1 MNLKR
6 QKTSVKN
13 RKYSGGKKD
22 TTYFTKKLKE
32 FGLKTPKYLS
42 KGNISQKQFKS
53 LQNKIEKSITKRQ
66 NEEKT
71 YKEQTKNLNKQIK
84 QQIKLF
90 NERVDIVKSIVTKK
104 YNFTVKDMNYI
115 TGVPITFAGRNKTF
129 DNYNDNII
137 LAHKNFKRLRFSD
150 NNARK
155 EFLKYMKDLRKNMTV
170 KNFEDWFVENK
181 GASDWFKNEYLK
193 GQLWDELSDKDVETL
208 MTYFNSLSGIK
219 KELVVKGVLNN
230 IKEKYEKYE
239 NSEEPK
245 AYTFRAYNSVMNN
258 LISYGKNDG
267 VS

>member
-1 MNLKR
+1 MNLSR

-22 TTYFTKKLKE
+22 SSYFTKKLKE
-32 FGLKTPKYLS
+32 FGLKVPKYLS

-53 LQNKIEKSITKRQ
+53 LQNKIEKNITKRE
-66 NEEKT
+66 NEERV
-71 YKEQTKNLNKQIK
+71 YKEQTKKLNNQIK

-115 TGVPITFAGRNKTF
+115 SGKPITFAGRNKTF
-129 DNYNDNII
+129 DNYNDDII
-137 LAHKNFKRLRFSD
+137 LAHKSFKRLRISD

-155 EFLKYMKDLRKNMTV
+155 EHLEYMKELTKNMTV

-193 GQLWDELSDKDVETL
+193 GQLFDELSDKDVETL
-208 MTYFNSLSGIK
+208 MSYFNSLSGIK
-219 KELVVKGVLNN
+219 KELVIKQALNK
-230 IKEKYEKYE
+230 IKEKYE
-239 NSEEPK
+239 NSDDPK
-245 AYTFRAYNSVMNN
+245 AYTFKAYNSVMNN

>member
-6 QKTSVKN
+6 QKTSIKN

-22 TTYFTKKLKE
+22 ISYFTKKLKE
-32 FGLKTPKYLS
+32 FGLKVPKYLS
-42 KGNISQKQFKS
+42 NSNITQKQFKS
-53 LQNKIEKSITKRQ
+53 LQNKIEKTITKRQ
-66 NEEKT
+66 NEERV
-71 YKEQTKNLNKQIK
+71 YNEQTKKIDKQIK

-104 YNFTVKDMNYI
+104 YKFTVKDMNYI
-115 TGVPITFAGRNKTF
+115 SGQPITFAGRNKTF

-155 EFLKYMKDLRKNMTV
+155 EFLEYMKDLRKNMTV

-181 GASDWFKNEYLK
+181 GASDWFKNNYLK
-193 GQLWDELSDKDVETL
+193 GPLFDDLSDKDIESL
-208 MTYFNSLSGIK
+208 MDYFNTLSGIK
-219 KELVVKGVLNN
+219 KELVIKQALNK
-230 IKEKYEKYE
+230 IKEKYE
-239 NSEEPK
+239 NSDDPDQYKFK
-245 AYTFRAYNSVMNN
+245 AYNQVMNN
-258 LISYGKNDG
+258 LINYGKNDG